1 LFHEKVSHV
10 GIILL
15 DIDVDIFYTVGKV
28 NHDVNGLRWNPSSN
42 EEATNGACWHDDV
55 NLKAI
60 SN

>member
-1 LFHEKVSHV
+1 V
-10 GIILL
+10 GIVLL
-15 DIDVDIFYTVGKV
+15 DNDFDIFYTIGKV

-42 EEATNGACWHDDV
+42 EEATNGACWHNDV